1 MNLAEVLIYVGDLD
15 YFLRYFVI
23 MFCIYV
29 DSWRKLE
36 VWEGKLL
43 SQAGREL
50 LLKSVIQAILT
61 FTMGCFKLPLGLCNE
76 IEAMIKTYFWGHCGD
91 RRKIHWE
98 KWEVLTNLKSV
109 GGMGFRDLAFF
120 NDSLLAKQAW
130 RLLKNINSLFYKV
143 FKAKFFPT
151 CSIMEANDSRSGS
164 YACRSILQGRDVL
177 LKGSRWMI
185 GNAKSVKI

>member
-1 MNLAEVLIYVGDLD
+1 
-15 YFLRYFVI
+15 
-23 MFCIYV
+23 
-29 DSWRKLE
+29 
-36 VWEGKLL
+36 
-43 SQAGREL
+43 
-50 LLKSVIQAILT
+50 
-61 FTMGCFKLPLGLCNE
+61 MGCFKLPLGLCNE
-76 IEAMIKTYFWGHCGD
+76 IEAMIKTYFWGHRGD
-91 RRKIHWE
+91 RRKIHWV

>member
-1 MNLAEVLIYVGDLD
+1 
-15 YFLRYFVI
+15 
-23 MFCIYV
+23 
-29 DSWRKLE
+29 
-36 VWEGKLL
+36 
-43 SQAGREL
+43 
-50 LLKSVIQAILT
+50 
-61 FTMGCFKLPLGLCNE
+61 
-76 IEAMIKTYFWGHCGD
+76 MIKTYFWGHCGD
-91 RRKIHWE
+91 RRKIHWV

-130 RLLKNINSLFYKV
+130 RLLKNTNSLFYKV

-151 CSIMEANDSRSGS
+151 CSIMEAKDSRSGS